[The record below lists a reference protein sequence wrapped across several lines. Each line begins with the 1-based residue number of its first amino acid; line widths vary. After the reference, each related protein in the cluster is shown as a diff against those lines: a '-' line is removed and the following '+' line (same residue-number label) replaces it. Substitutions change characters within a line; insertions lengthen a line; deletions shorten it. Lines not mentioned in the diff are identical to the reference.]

1 MVRVDWQFLTQASTV
16 DDALACVQVDGRS
29 LKAWLNDALTARG
42 VDRSAVIRKSRLN
55 QTFAYQIFAG
65 ARRPSRDKLIQL
77 AFGMGF
83 GAEETSELLERG
95 GMSALRCACQRDVVI
110 AFCLERGLDVDTC
123 DDMLWDH
130 HEQTL
135 LQADA

>member
-1 MVRVDWQFLTQASTV
+1 MVCVDWRFLKQAETV
-16 DDALACVQVDGRS
+16 DEALACVEADERT
-29 LKAWLNDALTARG
+29 LKAWLGDALASRG
-42 VDRSAVIRKSRLN
+42 LDRSVVIRRSRLN

-77 AFGMGF
+77 AFGIGL
-83 GAEETSELLERG
+83 GVDETSELLERG
-95 GMSALRCACQRDVVI
+95 GVSALRHSCRRDVVV

-135 LQADA
+135 VQADA

>member
-16 DDALACVQVDGRS
+16 DDALACVKVDGRS

-55 QTFAYQIFAG
+55 LT
-65 ARRPSRDKLIQL
+65 RDKLIQL

>member
-1 MVRVDWQFLTQASTV
+1 MVRVDWQFLTQVSTV

-95 GMSALRCACQRDVVI
+95 GMSALRYVCQRDVVI